1 MLVEMVHGLLQT
13 AQIFAE
19 EAIGHVEVV
28 LADVVE
34 QADLILTDVFREQ
47 APHRSRILGIEDG
60 DEEFVISIA
69 LLATDEMAIEEQ
81 EERHR
86 DEGDHSDEATIAH
99 DRSDDDRDDEGR
111 TSRDEPATDDRH
123 HTRHTTDG
131 TLTPPS
137 AVCERR
143 THTYHEGDVRR
154 GERELEG
161 GTECDE

>member
-19 EAIGHVEVV
+19 ETIGHVEVV

-99 DRSDDDRDDEGR
+99 DRSDDDRDDEGG
-111 TSRDEPATDDRH
+111 TCRDEPATDDRH
-123 HTRHTTDG
+123 HPRHTTDG
-131 TLTPPS
+131 TLTTPS

-161 GTECDE
+161 GPECDE

>member
-13 AQIFAE
+13 AQIFTE
-19 EAIGHVEVV
+19 ETIGHVEVV
-28 LADVVE
+28 LTDVVE
-34 QADLILTDVFREQ
+34 QADLILTDVLREQ
-47 APHRSRILGIEDG
+47 APHRRRIFGIEDSH
-60 DEEFVISIA
+60 EELIISIT

-99 DRSDDDRDDEGR
+99 DRSDDDRDDEGG

-131 TLTPPS
+131 TLTTPS

-143 THTYHEGDVRR
+143 THTHHEGDVRR

-161 GTECDE
+161 GTEGDE